1 MFYLHKISAIIF
13 EMVAEESLGPFHR
26 TAWDR
31 VPGEQR
37 EGRESGASGLQL
49 QYDLLVARGLGQVA

>member
-26 TAWDR
+26 TAGGR
-31 VPGEQR
+31 VPGELR
-37 EGRESGASGLQL
+37 EGRETGVTGLQL
-49 QYDLLVARGLGQVA
+49 QRDLPVARGLGQVA